1 MKSENNSI
9 IINNVNVA
17 GCEFFRDKYSYY
29 SVEGVL
35 YMNAEGICT
44 LSMCQKCERTPNC
57 YYKELQRLKKENELL
72 KTMFNI

>member
-44 LSMCQKCERTPNC
+44 LSMCQK
-57 YYKELQRLKKENELL
+57 
-72 KTMFNI
+72 